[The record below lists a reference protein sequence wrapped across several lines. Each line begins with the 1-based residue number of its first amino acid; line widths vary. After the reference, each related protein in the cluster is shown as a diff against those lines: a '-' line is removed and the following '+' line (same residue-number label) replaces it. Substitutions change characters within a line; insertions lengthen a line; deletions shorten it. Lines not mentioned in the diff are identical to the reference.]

1 MIRALWVALVTIFST
16 VRYGTPVVYHA
27 RRRSHKLKR
36 LAREYPRLWTQKILR
51 AARVKVEVEGRE
63 HLETAT
69 PCVLVANHQ
78 SWFDVLALA
87 GWLPSNYRFV
97 AKKELESVPFFG
109 PGWQAL
115 GHISIDRRDRQSA
128 IESLERAARLVREE
142 SRVIVMFP
150 EGTRSP
156 DGEVKAFKKGAFV
169 LAIRARGAGGP
180 GCDRGDARDSAQG
193 FVARPTRRGPSPGWR
208 TDSRRGAR
216 AQGPG
221 RIECHGARR
230 GRGAQGGRSSGGAE
244 ARRSRSPTRRCWGS
258 TPAGDL
264 GLGRGVMH
272 PPSRGALLSIRRAG
286 LAGSRAATPH

>member
-78 SWFDVLALA
+78 SWFDVLALT

-169 LAIRARGAGGP
+169 LAIRAGVPVVPVAIVGTREILPKGSWRARPGVVRVRVGAPIPVVGLGHKDRDALSATAHAAVAALKAGGP
-180 GCDRGDARDSAQG
+180 AAAPKPVAPAHPQDGAG
-193 FVARPTRRGPSPGWR
+193 ARPPRET
-208 TDSRRGAR
+208 
-216 AQGPG
+216 
-221 RIECHGARR
+221 
-230 GRGAQGGRSSGGAE
+230 SGSGAE
-244 ARRSRSPTRRCWGS
+244 
-258 TPAGDL
+258 
-264 GLGRGVMH
+264 
-272 PPSRGALLSIRRAG
+272 
-286 LAGSRAATPH
+286 